1 MLLFFDLFLG
11 LESIAQFKED
21 MVVIKTIFLKH
32 KRSVAFQTNTRL
44 SIHIIII
51 FMGKYSNVNPDMFEL
66 LNMTKHMV
74 MSIKQQ
80 IGKSA

>member
-1 MLLFFDLFLG
+1 MEKF
-11 LESIAQFKED
+11 
-21 MVVIKTIFLKH
+21 
-32 KRSVAFQTNTRL
+32 
-44 SIHIIII
+44 
-51 FMGKYSNVNPDMFEL
+51 SNVNPDMFEL